1 MKIRIETEAELPQA
15 ARQLIEAA
23 GDKRLWAFYAP
34 MGAGKTT
41 LIAALCRELGVEA
54 DMVASP
60 TFSIINEYVAADGA
74 PVYHFD
80 FYRVESE
87 EEAADTG
94 AEFYFDSDA
103 YCFVEWPEMAGRLIP
118 EDALQVTIEVD
129 PSTGVRTITL
139 S

>member
-1 MKIRIETEAELPQA
+1 MKIRIETEAELTQA

-23 GDKRLWAFYAP
+23 GDKRLWAFNAP

-94 AEFYFDSDA
+94 AEFYFDSGA
-103 YCFVEWPEMAGRLIP
+103 CCFVEWPEMAGRLIP

-129 PSTGVRTITL
+129 PSTGVRTVTL

>member
-1 MKIRIETEAELPQA
+1 MKIRIENEASLPEA
-15 ARQLIEAA
+15 ARQLLHAA
-23 GDKRLWAFYAP
+23 GQKRVWAFYAP

-41 LIAALCRELGVEA
+41 LIAALCRELGVKA

-60 TFSIINEYVAADGA
+60 TFSIINEYVAAGGE

-87 EEAADTG
+87 EEAAETG
-94 AEFYFDSDA
+94 AECYLDSGA

-118 EDALQVTIEVD
+118 DNALNVSIEVD
-129 PSTGVRTITL
+129 PITDKRTVIL

>member
-60 TFSIINEYVAADGA
+60 TFSIINEYVAAGGA

-94 AEFYFDSDA
+94 AEFYFDSGA
-103 YCFVEWPEMAGRLIP
+103 CCFVEWPEMAGRLIP

-129 PSTGVRTITL
+129 PSTGVRTVTL

>member
-1 MKIRIETEAELPQA
+1 MKVKIETEASLPEA
-15 ARQLIEAA
+15 ARALISAA
-23 GDKRLWAFYAP
+23 GPKRVWAFNAP

-41 LIAALCRELGVEA
+41 LIAALCRELGVDA

-60 TFSIINEYVAADGA
+60 TFSIINEYVGADGD

-80 FYRVESE
+80 FYRVDSE
-87 EEAADTG
+87 EEAAETG
-94 AEFYFDSDA
+94 AEDYFESGA

-118 EDALQVTIEVD
+118 SDALQVSIEVD
-129 PSTGVRTITL
+129 PLTDARTVTL